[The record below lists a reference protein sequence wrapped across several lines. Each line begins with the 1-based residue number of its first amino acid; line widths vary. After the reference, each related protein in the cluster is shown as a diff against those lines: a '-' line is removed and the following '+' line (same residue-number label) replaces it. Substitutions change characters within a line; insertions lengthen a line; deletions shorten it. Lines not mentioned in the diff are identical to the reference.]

1 MDRRRKTSGTSATP
15 HLPVTKPCALL
26 NHLLVLLL
34 ACGSV
39 VASNETSDTSW
50 DVQCPLVCKCSLE
63 ASMNMGLK
71 LKTANCSGRGLR
83 TVPTGL
89 PADTQVLLLNGNQLT
104 DLHNQIPSLR
114 SLVELDLSR
123 NHIKQLGR
131 GIIFHNI
138 SRLKF
143 LDLSHNEFKTLFN
156 GVFRGVVRL
165 ETLLMNNVQ
174 IKFMEERV
182 FDGMRQLRVLTVDR
196 NHLPAIYPE
205 WFQDL
210 FALESLSLSHNHISY
225 VYSRVF
231 LLLHRL
237 RHLSLSH
244 NHIRGLSDQAFL
256 GLDNLTSLH
265 LESNQLTRV
274 PAQALQKLH
283 GLRTLQIGSNPFT
296 GFRSGNFV
304 RLPVV
309 ELCAD
314 HVPTLTVIERGAFR
328 DLPRLQLLRLHDNVR
343 LQYVDTEAFVNV
355 PSLRE
360 LYLHQN
366 NLSALSEDLFR
377 NVSAPLQVSLHGNP
391 LLCDCNVRWAVE
403 AVSALSNTSVH
414 FMQPEDL
421 ACHRPEPMAG
431 RLLRNLSLTELPVEC
446 APYLVGTVNSTVQRK
461 IGDAQVF
468 QCYALGLPV
477 PKVRWVL
484 PNGRVCN
491 DTGNDVHVQ
500 FKPPG
505 SLTIYHLKPM
515 DVGPYKC
522 IAENA
527 LGSVVKVVDL
537 VVENID
543 IHIFPQGILA
553 TSVNVVWNGT
563 ARNTFPKYEI
573 QYHLDDGKDY
583 FPQGT
588 KNVDD
593 SSVKDVGATGRFGSV
608 TVSKF
613 YRSYTINNL
622 QPDTK
627 YVFCIAVKDEEGGS
641 HVKLSCT
648 RARTRDASFMLQGIH
663 YTSNV
668 AVAVVLGIVS
678 AMILVLCAAT
688 LAARRYRHRQYETPQ
703 KSLVSNTAS
712 QIMPLESL
720 YSPLMANVGS

>member
-1 MDRRRKTSGTSATP
+1 M
-15 HLPVTKPCALL
+15 
-26 NHLLVLLL
+26 
-34 ACGSV
+34 
-39 VASNETSDTSW
+39 
-50 DVQCPLVCKCSLE
+50 QCPLVCKCSMEPSLNLG
-63 ASMNMGLK
+63 SH
-71 LKTANCSGRGLR
+71 LKTVNCSGRGLR
-83 TVPTGL
+83 TVPVGL
-89 PADTQVLLLNGNQLT
+89 PSDTEALLLNENQLT

-156 GVFRGVVRL
+156 GVFRGVVHL

-174 IKFMEERV
+174 IKFIEERV
-182 FDGMRQLRVLTVDR
+182 FDGMRQLRKLTVDR
-196 NHLPAIYPE
+196 NHLPSIYPE

-210 FALESLSLSHNHISY
+210 LALESLSLSHNHISY
-225 VYSRVF
+225 VYPRVF
-231 LLLHRL
+231 LLLHHL

-244 NHIRGLSDQAFL
+244 NRIRGLSDQAFV

-265 LESNQLTRV
+265 LESNHLTRV
-274 PAQALQKLH
+274 PALALEKLH
-283 GLRTLQIGSNPFT
+283 GLYTLQIGNNPFT

-309 ELCAD
+309 ELYAD

-328 DLPRLQLLRLHDNVR
+328 DLPRLQLLRLHDNAR
-343 LQYVDTEAFVNV
+343 LQYVDAEAFVNV
-355 PSLRE
+355 PSLRQ
-360 LYLHQN
+360 LYLHEN

-377 NVSAPLQVSLHGNP
+377 NVSSPLQVFLHGNP
-391 LLCDCNVRWAVE
+391 LLCDCNVRWVVE
-403 AVSALSNTSVH
+403 AVSALSNTSVR
-414 FMQPEDL
+414 FMQPENL
-421 ACHRPEPMAG
+421 ACYKPAHMAG
-431 RLLRNLSLTELPVEC
+431 RSLLNISLAEVPLEC

-468 QCYALGLPV
+468 QCYALGLPA
-477 PKVRWVL
+477 PKVRWEL
-484 PNGRVCN
+484 PSGRVCN
-491 DTGNDVHVQ
+491 DTGNEVHVQ

-505 SLTIYHLKPM
+505 SLTIYHLKPV
-515 DVGPYKC
+515 DVGPYTC
-522 IAENA
+522 TAENSH
-527 LGSVVKVVDL
+527 GSVVKVVDL

-543 IHIFPQGILA
+543 IHIFPQGILS
-553 TSVNVVWNGT
+553 TSVTVVWNGT
-563 ARNTFPKYEI
+563 ARNSFPQYEI
-573 QYHLDDGKDY
+573 QYKLDDGKDTSAD
-583 FPQGT
+583 PNSG
-588 KNVDD
+588 VDT
-593 SSVKDVGATGRFGSV
+593 SSKSEVGERFESV
-608 TVSKF
+608 TVSSF

-622 QPDTK
+622 RPDTK

-641 HVKLSCT
+641 HVQISCT
-648 RARTRDASFMLQGIH
+648 RARTRDANFMLQGIR

-688 LAARRYRHRQYETPQ
+688 MAARRYRHRQYETPQ